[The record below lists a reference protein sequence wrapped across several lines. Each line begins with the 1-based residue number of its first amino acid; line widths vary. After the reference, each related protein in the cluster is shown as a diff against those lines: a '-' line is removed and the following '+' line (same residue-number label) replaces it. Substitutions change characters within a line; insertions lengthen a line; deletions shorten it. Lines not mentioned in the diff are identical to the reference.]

1 MQDVRGMKRDEADC
15 LSSMESYL
23 LYSVSSRI
31 SAIIRYFYYYQF
43 SSFAPPSFASD
54 AYQRVS
60 PLAAFPHRIS
70 RLSMTKGETW
80 GGGLHWPIGREN
92 SKYRVSFNDAWY
104 RRVELNQRKSNLRR
118 NNHNR
123 FEDNDLAELLF
134 DAVETLA
141 GSPGAKAVPEWARE
155 QEILKLKRA
164 RQANVC
170 TLNEFRQYLGL
181 ERVFTIICRSRP
193 ASLFRL

>member
-1 MQDVRGMKRDEADC
+1 M
-15 LSSMESYL
+15 
-23 LYSVSSRI
+23 
-31 SAIIRYFYYYQF
+31 
-43 SSFAPPSFASD
+43 
-54 AYQRVS
+54 
-60 PLAAFPHRIS
+60 
-70 RLSMTKGETW
+70 
-80 GGGLHWPIGREN
+80 
-92 SKYRVSFNDAWY
+92 
-104 RRVELNQRKSNLRR
+104 
-118 NNHNR
+118 
-123 FEDNDLAELLF
+123 AELLF